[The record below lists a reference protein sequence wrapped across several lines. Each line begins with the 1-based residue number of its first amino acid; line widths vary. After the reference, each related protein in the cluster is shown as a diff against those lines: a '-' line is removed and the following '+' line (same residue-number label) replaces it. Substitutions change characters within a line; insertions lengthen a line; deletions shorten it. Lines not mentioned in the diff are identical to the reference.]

1 MSRWVW
7 PEAGAAPPGV
17 CSLASTAMYVRAIA
31 VRPVL
36 ISLLVL
42 ALTASGCSGSS
53 APTTREELDPLTT
66 ATALEA
72 MDQLVAG
79 GSRQLPSDPCPGQN
93 AQGESLFLGT
103 LFLRPQTA
111 APQLSFT
118 DLGTANLG
126 YGEGDLEM
134 HCVEL
139 QYCVVSFW
147 QADLGIWVRGN
158 DLTGAS
164 QRQFIE
170 NHAVEAM
177 NFLASRSGGVWPR
190 RCTQTRRNSPRTV
203 RYRGGRFW
211 FHTGC
216 RS

>member
-1 MSRWVW
+1 
-7 PEAGAAPPGV
+7 
-17 CSLASTAMYVRAIA
+17 MYVRAIA

-103 LFLRPQTA
+103 FSRETPQVVCQVGPGDWDLEPGVVGVGVYSIGRTAFLRPQTA

-177 NFLASRSGGVWPR
+177 NFLAS
-190 RCTQTRRNSPRTV
+190 
-203 RYRGGRFW
+203 FAE
-211 FHTGC
+211 
-216 RS
+216 